1 MNDFLMNVFML
12 EISGP
17 DGFGANIMCRLYGVH
32 LISMCACILVLL
44 RVVRVSGPKCVSS
57 MKLIRSS
64 TFFQSSHG
72 KGLVEGPTKG
82 VNYSLVDG
90 YRFGSRF
97 FGPALINVESLKRQ
111 IVEVTIRN
119 EFIVPKEN
127 KNASRFV
134 FFPVLGISW
143 FFRLL

>member
-1 MNDFLMNVFML
+1 
-12 EISGP
+12 
-17 DGFGANIMCRLYGVH
+17 
-32 LISMCACILVLL
+32 VLL

-57 MKLIRSS
+57 IKKRIRSS

-90 YRFGSRF
+90 YRFRSRF

-119 EFIVPKEN
+119 EFIVPKDN
-127 KNASRFV
+127 KNISRFV